1 MAKKNDKMTFGGKFL
16 KLTRN
21 YVDVCGDEYLETT
34 IDNIYI
40 TKVYYNNP
48 ATIVFWSDGTKTVTK
63 CHGSDVYSP
72 ETGLT
77 ICCLKKLIGSTEFHK
92 LLSDWCPT
100 KVPPFEN
107 FKNLVRSLTDLRH
120 EFKRNNK

>member
-21 YVDVCGDEYLETT
+21 YEDGYIETT

-77 ICCLKKLIGSTEFHK
+77 LCCLKKLIGSTEFHK
-92 LLSDWCPT
+92 LLEDWCPV
-100 KVPPFEN
+100 KMFPFD
-107 FKNLVRSLTDLRH
+107 NLTRSLTDLRH